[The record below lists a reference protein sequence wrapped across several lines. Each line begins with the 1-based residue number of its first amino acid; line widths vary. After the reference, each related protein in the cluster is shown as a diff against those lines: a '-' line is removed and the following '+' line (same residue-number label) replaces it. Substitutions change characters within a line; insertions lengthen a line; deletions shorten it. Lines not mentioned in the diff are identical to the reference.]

1 MYPHTSSLIRH
12 LQLQVLSPNL
22 ELDKREKLPRS
33 TKEPNETKSTITQRI
48 KWSQL
53 KDKNIELF
61 SPLPH

>member
-1 MYPHTSSLIRH
+1 M
-12 LQLQVLSPNL
+12 QVLSPNL